1 MLLCDSGDGTSGFTS
16 PLEILKMKRIYYI
29 FLAIALTILVAGCAS
44 QRKMKTLQSGAIRPS
59 LSLTKEQDF
68 IPDIRKDMKA
78 QRDTF
83 IVRDGDREVLIMK
96 AVRDEDGEMVAHD
109 VIDAAVVTARFRN
122 VAERN
127 GRVDIEFQVTVPQSM
142 QDSRWQLRFRPQM
155 YILEDTLDL
164 DPVIITGLEYR
175 KAQLKGYQQ
184 YEKFLSSIVTD
195 PDEFVNWRLL
205 DLFIER
211 NIPQL
216 YAFKN
221 DSTYVSDEQFASV
234 YGVTEQEA
242 IEHYTD
248 KIAKRANWSRMA
260 KREKMYRKY
269 VKVPIITEGLRL
281 DTVIRA
287 YNGDFIYR
295 YVQSIRTRP
304 KLRKVDVVLSG
315 DIYESDQK
323 IYDIPM
329 SDPLTFYISSLS
341 AFVDNTERYL
351 TRVIERRVEENTACY
366 IEFASGS
373 HEVDERMGHNPREIA
388 RIKDNLRTL
397 MESDDFVL
405 DSIIVTSSAS
415 PEGTTAYNGRLSRR
429 RSEGISGYF
438 SSWIRQQ
445 QDSLQA
451 GRGFMI
457 DEEGNVIYGKRR
469 DIPMSGRS
477 SGENWKML
485 DRLVE
490 ADTSLSPAQKE
501 SYRALSEI
509 RDADAREQAMQ
520 GESYYTYMRERLYPR
535 LRTVRFDFH
544 LHRRGMVKDTVHTTV
559 PDTAYMNGVQ
569 ALRDRDYEKALT
581 ALRPYNDYNTAIAYL
596 CMDYNASAMQI
607 LEGLDRTAQV
617 NYMLAVLYS
626 RRGEEQKAVECYVR
640 SCSQDPSYV
649 HRGNLDPEISVL
661 IRRYGLNSQPQEDDY
676 DYGI

>member
-1 MLLCDSGDGTSGFTS
+1 M
-16 PLEILKMKRIYYI
+16 PLVV
-29 FLAIALTILVAGCAS
+29 FSCAS
-44 QRKMKTLQSGAIRPS
+44 QHKLKTLQSGTVRPS
-59 LSLTKEQDF
+59 LSLTEEQDF
-68 IPDIRKDMKA
+68 IPDIRKDMVA

-83 IVRDGDREVLIMK
+83 IVKDGDREVLIMK
-96 AVRDEDGEMVAHD
+96 AIKDEDGEMVAHD

-164 DPVIITGLEYR
+164 DPVIITGAEYR
-175 KAQLKGYQQ
+175 KAQLRGYQQ
-184 YEKFLSSIVTD
+184 YERFLSTIVTD
-195 PDEFVNWRLL
+195 PDEFVNWWLL
-205 DLFIER
+205 ELFIER
-211 NIPQL
+211 NIPDL
-216 YAFKN
+216 YAFKT

-234 YGVTEQEA
+234 YGVTEKEA

-248 KIAKRANWSRMA
+248 DLARKANSKRISR
-260 KREKMYRKY
+260 REKMYRKY
-269 VKVPIITEGLRL
+269 VKVPIVSEGLRL
-281 DTVIRA
+281 DTVIQ
-287 YNGDFIYR
+287 NGSGDFVYH
-295 YVQSIRTRP
+295 YVQPIRTRP

-315 DIYESDQK
+315 DIYEEDRK
-323 IYDIPM
+323 IYDIPK

-341 AFVDNTERYL
+341 AFVDNREKYL
-351 TRVIERRVEENTACY
+351 TKVIERRVEENTACY

-373 HEVDERMGHNPREIA
+373 FEVDETMGNNPSEIA

-397 MESDDFVL
+397 MDSDTFVI

-415 PEGTTAYNGRLSRR
+415 PEGTISFNDRLSRR

-438 SSWIRQQ
+438 SAWINHH
-445 QDSLQA
+445 QDSLERE
-451 GRGFMI
+451 RGFSV
-457 DEEGNVIYGKRR
+457 DEEGNVIVEKRR
-469 DIPMSGRS
+469 EIPMLGRS
-477 SGENWKML
+477 SGENWRML

-490 ADTSLSPAQKE
+490 KDTLMTEDEKKSYISSANIKDLDQREKSLQSLGC
-501 SYRALSEI
+501 YRHI
-509 RDADAREQAMQ
+509 REK
-520 GESYYTYMRERLYPR
+520 LYPH

-544 LHRRGMVKDTVHTTV
+544 LHRKGMVKDTVHTTV
-559 PDTAYMNGVQ
+559 LDTAYMNGVQ
-569 ALRDRDYEKALT
+569 AIRDRDYERALT

-640 SCSQDPSYV
+640 SCSQDPSYI
-649 HRGNLDPEISVL
+649 HRGNLDPEIAVL
-661 IRRYGLNSQPQEDDY
+661 IRRYNLNAAPEDEFEY
-676 DYGI
+676 SI